1 MNPEPPN
8 LPPSDPEVRL
18 TALLLGE
25 LPPDEAAAVQQ
36 DLTRNPELARL
47 HARLAQTIG
56 LVRDA
61 VHGAADPVPAPAS
74 EPKLAPE
81 LRDSLLAKL
90 KTVVLPA
97 VTPRPRARHRPGF
110 WLAAAAGVAAL
121 LFLCAGLLLP
131 SFAKAKAKAQ
141 SIRVARAPLIETLG
155 EVQLDA
161 VRQKEAEGEITLWD
175 TSSGRPERLGR
186 TSLAA
191 APADKRVP
199 QRVVNGPTANGRT
212 PDGGAPALD
221 AKMLMRYG
229 LMPKDARPTQDVRML
244 MRYGLMPKEA
254 RPAQAGERPPP
265 ASAGAAGRP
274 ATPTPSAPARRIAG
288 ASPPTATPTPAA
300 GPGLPALAGGAGF
313 QPALVTAEKA
323 EAQQAPAQHTAAP
336 QPAPAANALQNWSLT
351 VRGQT
356 EAGREITD
364 FDNDGAVGRFIS
376 AGYAFQPPAA
386 ATPSAAG
393 AYRGFAVTDLNAD
406 HLPRGGLAAGGAGG
420 LGGGGLSGGGF
431 GGFGGRGFSGE
442 AGGAVVEAEQLGIA
456 ATTAASSPR
465 TRGDSSAR
473 HYYHNDGLGTFT
485 LTNQAAPSTWGDH
498 DNFGQ
503 LAVSPDGLEPNLI
516 LGTRL
521 ARSEP
526 APASE
531 KRGRTASP
539 SLAEQ
544 ARTESVRRDSAAI
557 AGRKLSEDALVSPGE
572 PVSEARPVATPEPSA
587 PLVVAAMEAPVAF
600 GIQADQVTAG
610 ATVLGDT
617 PALGLLFT
625 TSLDAEKYD
634 VAPENESRAKIA
646 EFDRSRGL
654 TLNAEARQ
662 TLEELAPLPL
672 KLPIPAFMGTP
683 IDIPLGVSPATPAAK
698 PEAAP
703 PQPDALASAGLA
715 PAQGVRRAGAA
726 EITAP
731 SAGDL
736 FFSLADARTDQKER
750 FEERRALELATKGIA
765 LLDDSAQVTSTDL
778 DSLERIE
785 SKAKY
790 ARAEPALA
798 PPGEPVEQAA
808 PTPPP
813 TVPAE
818 PAPPAE
824 PQPEVFTADNPF
836 STFSL
841 NVADVS
847 FKLAAASLEAGQ
859 FPAPASIRVEEFV
872 NAFDYRDPEPAP
884 GAPLAFLWERARYPF
899 AHNRDI
905 LRFSVQTAALGREP
919 GRPLNLVLL
928 LDNSGSMERADRVAI
943 LREALRVLGGQ
954 LTPEDQ
960 LSVVAFARTARLWV
974 DALPGSQ
981 AAELLDRVGNL
992 TPEGGTNLEDA
1003 LKVGYETALRHFVPH
1018 GVNRVIL
1025 LTDGAANLG
1034 AVEPDVLKAMVEELR
1049 RRGVALDC
1057 FGIGWEGYND
1067 DLLEVLSRHGDG
1079 RYGFVN
1085 TPEEAATGFADQLAG
1100 ALQVAAA
1107 DVKVQVEFNPA
1118 RVASW
1123 RQIGYAK
1130 HQLTKEQFRDN
1141 TVDAAEIGAA
1151 ESGNALYVIEVNP
1164 AGQGALGILRVR
1176 YRVPTTGQ
1184 VHELEWPLEYRGPAP
1199 NLEQVSSTLRLA
1211 TVAAAFGEMLA
1222 TSPFAAEVSSDRLL
1236 PLLAGVAEAFHPDPR
1251 PAQLEAMI
1259 QQTRAI
1265 GGR

>member
-8 LPPSDPEVRL
+8 LPTSDPEVRL

-61 VHGAADPVPAPAS
+61 AHGAAARVPVPAS

-97 VTPRPRARHRPGF
+97 VAPRPRTRHRPGF
-110 WLAAAAGVAAL
+110 WLAAAAGVAVL
-121 LFLCAGLLLP
+121 LFLSAGLLLP
-131 SFAKAKAKAQ
+131 SFAKAKAKSQ
-141 SIRVARAPLIETLG
+141 SLRVARAPLIETLG
-155 EVQLDA
+155 EVQFDSG
-161 VRQKEAEGEITLWD
+161 QQEEAEGGIRRRD
-175 TSSGRPERLGR
+175 TASARPERLGR

-191 APADKRVP
+191 APADKPVP
-199 QRVVNGPTANGRT
+199 ERVVNGPTANGRS
-212 PDGGAPALD
+212 PDAGAAPA
-221 AKMLMRYG
+221 M
-229 LMPKDARPTQDVRML
+229 DVRML
-244 MRYGLMPKEA
+244 MRYGLMPKDA
-254 RPAQAGERPPP
+254 KAAPAGEAAPP
-265 ASAGAAGRP
+265 ASARAAGRP
-274 ATPTPSAPARRIAG
+274 ATP
-288 ASPPTATPTPAA
+288 PP
-300 GPGLPALAGGAGF
+300 PALARRFAEPSPSAATPAPADGAGF
-313 QPALVTAEKA
+313 QPAREVAGKALAQVAPTQPVTG
-323 EAQQAPAQHTAAP
+323 Q
-336 QPAPAANALQNWSLT
+336 QPAPAANALQNWSFA

-356 EAGREITD
+356 EAAREITD
-364 FDNDGAVGRFIS
+364 FDNDGAVDRFT

-386 ATPSAAG
+386 ATPQAAG
-393 AYRGFAVTDLNAD
+393 AVRGSPVTSLNAD
-406 HLPRGGLAAGGAGG
+406 HASRGGVAAGA
-420 LGGGGLSGGGF
+420 F
-431 GGFGGRGFSGE
+431 GGFGG
-442 AGGAVVEAEQLGIA
+442 AGGFGGGGLGGDNFGRANVVVPEAEQLGVLA
-456 ATTAASSPR
+456 KATSSGLVA
-465 TRGDSSAR
+465 RGDSSAR
-473 HYYHNDGLGTFT
+473 GYYANNGLGTFT
-485 LTNQAAPSTWGDH
+485 LTNRATPAPGWAEEGIL
-498 DNFGQ
+498 GQ
-503 LAVSPDGLEPNLI
+503 LALTTERLERNLI

-521 ARSEP
+521 VPAGRSRRRNAR
-526 APASE
+526 AYRVA
-531 KRGRTASP
+531 
-539 SLAEQ
+539 LATEQ
-544 ARTESVRRDSAAI
+544 ARTESIRRDSTAI
-557 AGRKLSEDALVSPGE
+557 AERKLSEALAPATVPA
-572 PVSEARPVATPEPSA
+572 SEARPIATTETSPP
-587 PLVVAAMEAPVAF
+587 VFVAAMEAPVSFAVQVP
-600 GIQADQVTAG
+600 QATASVP
-610 ATVLGDT
+610 VLGDT
-617 PALGLLFT
+617 PALGRLFT
-625 TSLDAEKYD
+625 TSLGTEKFD
-634 VAPENESRAKIA
+634 VALRNESRAKIA

-654 TLNAEARQ
+654 ALNAEARQ
-662 TLEELAPLPL
+662 RLDELEPLPL
-672 KLPIPAFMGTP
+672 KLPVPAFMGTP
-683 IDIPLGVSPATPAAK
+683 TDLPLGVSPATPAAK
-698 PEAAP
+698 PEAAQ
-703 PQPDALASAGLA
+703 PQPDALGSAGLA

-726 EITAP
+726 EITTP

-736 FFSLADARTDQKER
+736 FFSLADAETDQKER
-750 FEERRALELATKGIA
+750 FEEGRALELATKGIA
-765 LLDDSAQVTSTDL
+765 LLDDSAPVTSTDL
-778 DSLERIE
+778 DSLER
-785 SKAKY
+785 
-790 ARAEPALA
+790 
-798 PPGEPVEQAA
+798 VEQAA

-841 NVADVS
+841 NVTDVA

-859 FPAPASIRVEEFV
+859 LPAPASIRVEEFV

-884 GAPLAFLWERARYPF
+884 GAPLAFHWERARYPF
-899 AHNRDI
+899 AHNRDV

-928 LDNSGSMERADRVAI
+928 LDNSGSMERADRVTI
-943 LREALRVLGGQ
+943 LREALHVLAGQ
-954 LTPEDQ
+954 LAPQDQ
-960 LSVVAFARTARLWV
+960 ISVVAFARTARLWV

-1003 LKVGYETALRHFVPH
+1003 LKVGYETALRHFLPH

-1034 AVEPDVLKAMVEELR
+1034 AVEPDVLKAMVAELR

-1151 ESGNALYVIEVNP
+1151 ESGNALYVIETNP
-1164 AGQGALGILRVR
+1164 RGQGALGILRVR

-1199 NLEQVSSTLRLA
+1199 DLAQASPTLRLA
-1211 TVAAAFGEMLA
+1211 TAAAAFGEMLA

-1236 PLLAGVAEAFHPDPR
+1236 PLLRGVAAAFHPDPR

-1259 QQTRAI
+1259 QQARAL

>member
-1 MNPEPPN
+1 MNPEPPH
-8 LPPSDPEVRL
+8 LPSPDPEVRL

-25 LPPDEAAAVQQ
+25 LPPDEAAAVQR

-61 VHGAADPVPAPAS
+61 VHGAADPAPAPAS

-97 VTPRPRARHRPGF
+97 VTPRPRARRRPGF

-121 LFLCAGLLLP
+121 LFLSAGLLLP
-131 SFAKAKAKAQ
+131 SLAKAKAKAQ
-141 SIRVARAPLIETLG
+141 GMRMARAPIIETLA
-155 EVQLDA
+155 EPQLHA
-161 VRQKEAEGEITLWD
+161 VRQQEAEGEITLWD
-175 TSSGRPERLGR
+175 TASTRPERLGR
-186 TSLAA
+186 TSLAT
-191 APADKRVP
+191 APADKPVP
-199 QRVVNGPTANGRT
+199 ERAVNGPTANGRS
-212 PDGGAPALD
+212 PAAAPAMD
-221 AKMLMRYG
+221 ARMLMRYG
-229 LMPKDARPTQDVRML
+229 LMPKDAKAAP
-244 MRYGLMPKEA
+244 
-254 RPAQAGERPPP
+254 AGEAAPPTP
-265 ASAGAAGRP
+265 ARTAGRP
-274 ATPTPSAPARRIAG
+274 ATP
-288 ASPPTATPTPAA
+288 PP
-300 GPGLPALAGGAGF
+300 PALAGGVGF
-313 QPALVTAEKA
+313 QPAPGVAGKA
-323 EAQQAPAQHTAAP
+323 VAQEPPTQSVAGQ
-336 QPAPAANALQNWSLT
+336 QPAPAANALQNWSLA

-364 FDNDGAVGRFIS
+364 FDRDGAVDRYT
-376 AGYAFQPPAA
+376 AGYAFQPSAA
-386 ATPSAAG
+386 ATPQAAG
-393 AYRGFAVTDLNAD
+393 AVRGAPVTPLNTD
-406 HLPRGGLAAGGAGG
+406 HASRGGLAGGT
-420 LGGGGLSGGGF
+420 F
-431 GGFGGRGFSGE
+431 GGFGGGLGGSGL
-442 AGGAVVEAEQLGIA
+442 GGDNFGRANVVVPEAEQLGILA
-456 ATTAASSPR
+456 KATSPGLVA
-465 TRGDSSAR
+465 RGDSSAR
-473 HYYHNDGLGTFT
+473 AYYANNGNGAFIV
-485 LTNQAAPSTWGDH
+485 TNQATPGPGWAEEG
-498 DNFGQ
+498 NLGQ
-503 LAVSPDGLEPNLI
+503 LAPTTERLERNLV

-521 ARSEP
+521 VPAEP
-526 APASE
+526 APTSE
-531 KRGRTASP
+531 TRGRTASR
-539 SLAEQ
+539 LRA
-544 ARTESVRRDSAAI
+544 ESVRRDSTAI
-557 AGRKLSEDALVSPGE
+557 AGRKLSEEALVSAE
-572 PVSEARPVATPEPSA
+572 QPVSEAKPVATPETSA
-587 PLVVAAMEAPVAF
+587 PRVVAAAEAPVAF
-600 GIQADQVTAG
+600 ALQADQATAG

-617 PALGLLFT
+617 PALGRLFT
-625 TSLDAEKYD
+625 TSLDTEKFD
-634 VAPENESRAKIA
+634 VALKNESRAKIA

-654 TLNAEARQ
+654 ALNAEARQ
-662 TLEELAPLPL
+662 RLQELEPLPL
-672 KLPIPAFMGTP
+672 KLPLPAFMGTP
-683 IDIPLGVSPATPAAK
+683 TDIPLGASPAAPAAK
-698 PEAAP
+698 PEAAQP
-703 PQPDALASAGLA
+703 PPDALVSAGLA
-715 PAQGVRRAGAA
+715 PAPGVRRAGAA

-736 FFSLADARTDQKER
+736 FFSLADAQTDQKER
-750 FEERRALELATKGIA
+750 FEEGRALELATKGIA

-778 DSLERIE
+778 DRLERIE
-785 SKAKY
+785 SKAKD

-798 PPGEPVEQAA
+798 PPGEALEQAA

-824 PQPEVFTADNPF
+824 PQPEVLTADNPF

-841 NVADVS
+841 NVTDVS

-859 FPAPASIRVEEFV
+859 LPAPASIRVEEFV

-884 GAPLAFLWERARYPF
+884 GAPLAFHWERARYPF
-899 AHNRDI
+899 AHNRDV

-943 LREALRVLGGQ
+943 LREALRVLAGQ
-954 LTPEDQ
+954 LGPQDQ
-960 LSVVAFARTARLWV
+960 ISVVAFARTARLWV

-981 AAELLDRVGNL
+981 AAELLERVGNL
-992 TPEGGTNLEDA
+992 IPEGGTNLEDA
-1003 LKVGYETALRHFVPH
+1003 LKVGYETALRHFLPH
-1018 GVNRVIL
+1018 GVNRLIL

-1151 ESGNALYVIEVNP
+1151 ESGNALYVVEVNP

-1176 YRVPTTGQ
+1176 YRVPATGQ

-1199 NLEQVSSTLRLA
+1199 DLEQASPTLRLA
-1211 TVAAAFGEMLA
+1211 TAAAAFGEMLA

-1236 PLLAGVAEAFHPDPR
+1236 PLLRGVAETFHPDPR

-1259 QQTRAI
+1259 QQARAL

>member
-8 LPPSDPEVRL
+8 LPSSDPEVRL

-56 LVRDA
+56 LVRNA
-61 VHGAADPVPAPAS
+61 VHGAADPAPAPVS
-74 EPKLAPE
+74 EPRLAPE

-131 SFAKAKAKAQ
+131 SLAKAKAKAQ

-155 EVQLDA
+155 EPQLHA
-161 VRQKEAEGEITLWD
+161 VRQGEAEGEITLWD
-175 TSSGRPERLGR
+175 TASLRPERLGR

-191 APADKRVP
+191 APADKPAPERVA
-199 QRVVNGPTANGRT
+199 NGPTANGRS
-212 PDGGAPALD
+212 PAAAPAMD
-221 AKMLMRYG
+221 A
-229 LMPKDARPTQDVRML
+229 RML
-244 MRYGLMPKEA
+244 MRYGLMPEDAK
-254 RPAQAGERPPP
+254 PPP
-265 ASAGAAGRP
+265 AGEAAP
-274 ATPTPSAPARRIAG
+274 PAPARAG
-288 ASPPTATPTPAA
+288 GRPTTPPPPA
-300 GPGLPALAGGAGF
+300 PAGGAGF
-313 QPALVTAEKA
+313 QPAQAVAGKA
-323 EAQQAPAQHTAAP
+323 VALEAPTQRVAGQ
-336 QPAPAANALQNWSLT
+336 QPAPTANALQDWSLA

-364 FDNDGAVGRFIS
+364 FDRDGAVDRYT

-386 ATPSAAG
+386 ATPQAAG
-393 AYRGFAVTDLNAD
+393 AVRGSPVTSLNAD
-406 HLPRGGLAAGGAGG
+406 HASRGGLAAGAFGGFGGG
-420 LGGGGLSGGGF
+420 LGGGGPGGDNF
-431 GGFGGRGFSGE
+431 GR
-442 AGGAVVEAEQLGIA
+442 ANVVVPEAEQLGVLA
-456 ATTAASSPR
+456 KATSSGLVA
-465 TRGDSSAR
+465 RGDSSAR
-473 HYYHNDGLGTFT
+473 GYYADSGNGVFIV
-485 LTNQAAPSTWGDH
+485 TNQATPAPGWAEER
-498 DNFGQ
+498 NLGQ
-503 LAVSPDGLEPNLI
+503 LAPTTERLERNVV

-521 ARSEP
+521 VPTEP
-526 APASE
+526 APTSE
-531 KRGRTASP
+531 TRGRTASP
-539 SLAEQ
+539 SLTEQ
-544 ARTESVRRDSAAI
+544 ARPESVRRDSAAI
-557 AGRKLSEDALVSPGE
+557 AGRKLSEEALVSAGQ
-572 PVSEARPVATPEPSA
+572 PVSEAKPAATAETSA
-587 PLVVAAMEAPVAF
+587 PVVVAAMEAPVSFA
-600 GIQADQVTAG
+600 IQVPQATTS

-617 PALGLLFT
+617 PALGRLFT
-625 TSLDAEKYD
+625 TSLGTEKFD
-634 VAPENESRAKIA
+634 VALRNESRAKIA
-646 EFDRSRGL
+646 EFDRSHGL
-654 TLNAEARQ
+654 ALNAEARQ
-662 TLEELAPLPL
+662 HLEELEPLPL
-672 KLPIPAFMGTP
+672 QLPIPAFMGTP
-683 IDIPLGVSPATPAAK
+683 TDLPLGVSPATPAAK
-698 PEAAP
+698 PQAVQ
-703 PQPDALASAGLA
+703 PQTDALASAGLA

-726 EITAP
+726 EITTP

-736 FFSLADARTDQKER
+736 FFSLADAETDQKER
-750 FEERRALELATKGIA
+750 FEEGRALELATKGIA
-765 LLDDSAQVTSTDL
+765 LLDDSAPVTSTDL
-778 DSLERIE
+778 DSLERVEGKPE
-785 SKAKY
+785 SAP
-790 ARAEPALA
+790 AAPALA
-798 PPGEPVEQAA
+798 LPAEPLEQPA

-813 TVPAE
+813 TVPNE

-841 NVADVS
+841 NVTDVA

-859 FPAPASIRVEEFV
+859 LPAPASIRVEEFV

-884 GAPLAFLWERARYPF
+884 GAPLAFHWERARYPF
-899 AHNRDI
+899 AHNRDV

-943 LREALRVLGGQ
+943 LREALHVLAGQ
-954 LTPEDQ
+954 LAPQDQ
-960 LSVVAFARTARLWV
+960 ISVVAFARTARLWV

-1003 LKVGYETALRHFVPH
+1003 LKVGYETALRHFLPR

-1034 AVEPDVLKAMVEELR
+1034 ALEPDVLKAMVEELR

-1067 DLLEVLSRHGDG
+1067 DLLEVLARHGDG

-1085 TPEEAATGFADQLAG
+1085 TPEEAAAGFADQLAG

-1151 ESGNALYVIEVNP
+1151 ESGNALYVVEVNP

-1176 YRVPTTGQ
+1176 YRVPATGQ
-1184 VHELEWPLEYRGPAP
+1184 VNELEWPLEYRGQAP
-1199 NLEQVSSTLRLA
+1199 DLEQAGPTLRLA
-1211 TVAAAFGEMLA
+1211 TTAAAFGEMLA

-1236 PLLAGVAEAFHPDPR
+1236 PLLRGVAETFHPDPR

-1259 QQTRAI
+1259 QQARAL